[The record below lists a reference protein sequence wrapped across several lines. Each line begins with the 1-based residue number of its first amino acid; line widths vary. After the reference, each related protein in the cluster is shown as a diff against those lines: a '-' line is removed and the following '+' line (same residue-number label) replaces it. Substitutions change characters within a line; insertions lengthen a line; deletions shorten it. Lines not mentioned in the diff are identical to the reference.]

1 MDESGEA
8 SALPLSYYIS
18 SFKRHPIFS
27 DEAHQRGFL
36 HRLDV
41 PSSGLI
47 LVASTYEAYYDL
59 QFQLSLGMITR
70 DYTSLCHGWF
80 AGDRDVRASVAWSDS
95 GVQQDTPSVVSQSSA
110 ARSNARSHVKLLG
123 HLRHLGH
130 LGHSVRS
137 TGSTGSTGR
146 TRTAIGTAV
155 SLLGIRIATG
165 RKHQIRVHLAHVGH
179 PTVSDGGL
187 LALEDEHSTRQ
198 RKTASSNGCTMNLPT

>member
-18 SFKRHPIFS
+18 SFKRHPIFN

-59 QFQLSLGMITR
+59 QFQLSLGMIIR

-95 GVQQDTPSVVSQSSA
+95 GVQQDTPSVASR

-123 HLRHLGH
+123 HLVD
-130 LGHSVRS
+130 LGHSATWSTPWTPS
-137 TGSTGSTGR
+137 TGTAMGS
-146 TRTAIGTAV
+146 AV

-187 LALEDEHSTRQ
+187 FALEH
-198 RKTASSNGCTMNLPT
+198 